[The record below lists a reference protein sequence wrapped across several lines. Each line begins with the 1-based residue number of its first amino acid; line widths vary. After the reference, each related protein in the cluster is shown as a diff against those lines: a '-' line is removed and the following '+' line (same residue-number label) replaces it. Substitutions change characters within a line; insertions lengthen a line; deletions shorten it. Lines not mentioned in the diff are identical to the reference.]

1 MVNQIIGRLR
11 RMSPMKIIFLGY
23 CVIVLMGHAVAF
35 PAGGY
40 PNGAAIIV
48 FRRLFY
54 RYLCHL
60 CDRPGPV

>member
-23 CVIVLMGHAVAF
+23 CVIVLMGTLLLS
-35 PAGGY
+35 Y